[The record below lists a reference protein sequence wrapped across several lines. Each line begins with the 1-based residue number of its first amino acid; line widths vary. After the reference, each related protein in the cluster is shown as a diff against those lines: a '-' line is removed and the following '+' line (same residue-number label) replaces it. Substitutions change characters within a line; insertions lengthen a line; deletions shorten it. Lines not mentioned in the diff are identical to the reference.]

1 MSLLEHIKLLL
12 RDLKKTLI
20 YKSLNIDMKLLTK
33 KDIQTIYN
41 RCLSLVRRKPAEF
54 FIFKKLKIC
63 GWCLYDEDA
72 VVIDHR
78 KDMLRTAYHELIH
91 YLYPDWSETQVIYA
105 ESRIVNGVSILDN
118 ARFLKMLSVKT
129 YECALLK
136 ERRARRKKKKLKKY
150 DARNK
155 RSS

>member
-1 MSLLEHIKLLL
+1 
-12 RDLKKTLI
+12 
-20 YKSLNIDMKLLTK
+20 MKRLTK
-33 KDIQTIYN
+33 KDVKTVYN
-41 RCLSLVRRKPAEF
+41 RCLSLVRRKPSEF

-91 YLYPDWSETQVIYA
+91 YLYPDWSESQVIYA

-129 YECALLK
+129 YECALIN
-136 ERRARRKKKKLKKY
+136 ERRARRKKKKYKNE
-150 DARNK
+150 ARDNG
-155 RSS
+155 RYR

>member
-1 MSLLEHIKLLL
+1 
-12 RDLKKTLI
+12 
-20 YKSLNIDMKLLTK
+20 MKRLTK
-33 KDIQTIYN
+33 KDVKSVYN

-91 YLYPDWSETQVIYA
+91 YLYPDWSESRVIYA
-105 ESRIVNGVSILDN
+105 ESRVVNSVSILDN
-118 ARFLKMLSVKT
+118 ARFLKMLSIKT
-129 YECALLK
+129 YECALIK
-136 ERRARRKKKKLKKY
+136 ERRARRKKKYKNE
-150 DARNK
+150 ARNT
-155 RSS
+155 RRRG

>member
-1 MSLLEHIKLLL
+1 
-12 RDLKKTLI
+12 
-20 YKSLNIDMKLLTK
+20 MKLFTK
-33 KDIQTIYN
+33 KDVQNVYN

-63 GWCLYDEDA
+63 GWCLYDEDV

-91 YLYPDWSETQVIYA
+91 YLYPDWSESQVIYA
-105 ESRIVNGVSILDN
+105 ESRIVNGVTILDN

-129 YECALLK
+129 YESALIK
-136 ERRARRKKKKLKKY
+136 ERRARRKKKKYKNE
-150 DARNK
+150 ARNN
-155 RSS
+155 RRNR

>member
-1 MSLLEHIKLLL
+1 
-12 RDLKKTLI
+12 
-20 YKSLNIDMKLLTK
+20 MKRLTK
-33 KDIQTIYN
+33 KDVQNVYN

-63 GWCLYDEDA
+63 GWCLYEEDA

-105 ESRIVNGVSILDN
+105 ESRIVNGVSILGN
-118 ARFLKMLSVKT
+118 ARFLKMLSIKT
-129 YECALLK
+129 YECALMK
-136 ERRARRKKKKLKKY
+136 ERRARRKKKKYKNE
-150 DARNK
+150 ARNN
-155 RSS
+155 RRNR

>member
-1 MSLLEHIKLLL
+1 
-12 RDLKKTLI
+12 
-20 YKSLNIDMKLLTK
+20 MKRLTK
-33 KDIQTIYN
+33 KDVKNVYN

-91 YLYPDWSETQVIYA
+91 YLYPDWSESQVIYA
-105 ESRIVNGVSILDN
+105 ESRVVNGVSILDN

-129 YECALLK
+129 YECALIK
-136 ERRARRKKKKLKKY
+136 ERRARRKKKYKNE
-150 DARNK
+150 ARNT
-155 RSS
+155 RRRG

>member
-1 MSLLEHIKLLL
+1 
-12 RDLKKTLI
+12 
-20 YKSLNIDMKLLTK
+20 MKRLTK
-33 KDIQTIYN
+33 KDVQNVYN

-118 ARFLKMLSVKT
+118 ARFLKMLSIKT
-129 YECALLK
+129 YECALIK
-136 ERRARRKKKKLKKY
+136 ERRARRKKKKLKKHE
-150 DARNK
+150 ARNN
-155 RSS
+155 RRYR

>member
-1 MSLLEHIKLLL
+1 
-12 RDLKKTLI
+12 
-20 YKSLNIDMKLLTK
+20 MKRLTK
-33 KDIQTIYN
+33 KDVKTVYN

-91 YLYPDWSETQVIYA
+91 YLYPDWSESQVIYA
-105 ESRIVNGVSILDN
+105 ESRVVNGVSILDN

-129 YECALLK
+129 YECALIK
-136 ERRARRKKKKLKKY
+136 ERRARRKKKYKNE
-150 DARNK
+150 ARNT
-155 RSS
+155 RRRG

>member
-1 MSLLEHIKLLL
+1 
-12 RDLKKTLI
+12 
-20 YKSLNIDMKLLTK
+20 MKRLTK
-33 KDIQTIYN
+33 KDVKTVYN

-105 ESRIVNGVSILDN
+105 ESRIVNGVTILDN

-129 YECALLK
+129 YECALIN
-136 ERRARRKKKKLKKY
+136 ERRARRKKKKYKNE
-150 DARNK
+150 ARNNG
-155 RSS
+155 RNR

>member
-1 MSLLEHIKLLL
+1 
-12 RDLKKTLI
+12 
-20 YKSLNIDMKLLTK
+20 MKRLTK
-33 KDIQTIYN
+33 KDVKSVYN
-41 RCLSLVRRKPAEF
+41 RCLSLVRRKPSEF

-91 YLYPDWSETQVIYA
+91 YLYPDWSESQVIYA
-105 ESRIVNGVSILDN
+105 ESRVVNGVSILDN

-129 YECALLK
+129 YECALIK
-136 ERRARRKKKKLKKY
+136 ERRARRKKKYKNE
-150 DARNK
+150 ARNT
-155 RSS
+155 RRRG

>member
-1 MSLLEHIKLLL
+1 
-12 RDLKKTLI
+12 
-20 YKSLNIDMKLLTK
+20 MKRLTK
-33 KDIQTIYN
+33 KDVKNVYN

-91 YLYPDWSETQVIYA
+91 YLYPDWSESRVIYA
-105 ESRIVNGVSILDN
+105 ESRVVNGVSILDN

-129 YECALLK
+129 YECALIK
-136 ERRARRKKKKLKKY
+136 ERRARRKKKYKNE
-150 DARNK
+150 ARNT
-155 RSS
+155 RRRG

>member
-1 MSLLEHIKLLL
+1 
-12 RDLKKTLI
+12 
-20 YKSLNIDMKLLTK
+20 MKRLTK
-33 KDIQTIYN
+33 KDVKSVYN
-41 RCLSLVRRKPAEF
+41 RCLSLVRRKPSEF

-105 ESRIVNGVSILDN
+105 ESRIVNGVTILDN
-118 ARFLKMLSVKT
+118 ARFLKMLSIKT
-129 YECALLK
+129 YECALIN
-136 ERRARRKKKKLKKY
+136 ERRARRKKKKYKNE
-150 DARNK
+150 ARNN
-155 RSS
+155 RGHR

>member
-1 MSLLEHIKLLL
+1 
-12 RDLKKTLI
+12 
-20 YKSLNIDMKLLTK
+20 MKRLTK
-33 KDIQTIYN
+33 KDVKIVYN

-91 YLYPDWSETQVIYA
+91 YLYPDWSESQVIYA
-105 ESRIVNGVSILDN
+105 ESRVVNGVSILDN
-118 ARFLKMLSVKT
+118 ARFLKMLSIKT
-129 YECALLK
+129 YECALIK
-136 ERRARRKKKKLKKY
+136 ERRARRKKKYKNE
-150 DARNK
+150 ARNT
-155 RSS
+155 RRRG

>member
-1 MSLLEHIKLLL
+1 
-12 RDLKKTLI
+12 
-20 YKSLNIDMKLLTK
+20 MKRLTK
-33 KDIQTIYN
+33 KDVKTVYN

-91 YLYPDWSETQVIYA
+91 YLYPDWSESQVIYA
-105 ESRIVNGVSILDN
+105 ESRVVNGVSILDN

-129 YECALLK
+129 YECALIK
-136 ERRARRKKKKLKKY
+136 ERRARRKKKKYKNE
-150 DARNK
+150 ARNT
-155 RSS
+155 RRRR

>member
-1 MSLLEHIKLLL
+1 
-12 RDLKKTLI
+12 
-20 YKSLNIDMKLLTK
+20 MKLFTK
-33 KDIQTIYN
+33 KDVQSVYN

-63 GWCLYDEDA
+63 GWCLYDEDV

-91 YLYPDWSETQVIYA
+91 YLYPDWSESQVIYA
-105 ESRIVNGVSILDN
+105 ESRVVNGVTILDN

-129 YECALLK
+129 YESALIK
-136 ERRARRKKKKLKKY
+136 ERRASRKKKKYKNE
-150 DARNK
+150 ARNN
-155 RSS
+155 RRNR